1 MAEQAEAGGKEAPAP
16 KRGNKLVPVL
26 IGVNGL
32 ALVSVVGFL
41 LMRSASARGGGE
53 EGGGKAAAGE
63 HGGAGGSSEGGE
75 KKPGAKKKG
84 SVPDDMPGPTLRL
97 PDFVVHLRNSDADR
111 YARMSFEVEVDTEE
125 DKTKLTALM
134 PAIRDNFISFLSDRT
149 IEEMRGSEAIARTK
163 QALATRLQQVAP
175 SVGFRALYLTD
186 LVIQ

>member
-16 KRGNKLVPVL
+16 KRSSKLAPML
-26 IGVNGL
+26 IGVNVL
-32 ALVSVVGFL
+32 ALISVVGFV
-41 LMRSASARGGGE
+41 LMRNAGAKGGGE
-53 EGGGKAAAGE
+53 GSGKAASGE
-63 HGGAGGSSEGGE
+63 HGGAGEASEGGE
-75 KKPGAKKKG
+75 KRPGAKKKG
-84 SVPDDMPGPTLRL
+84 SAPDDMPGPMLRL

-125 DKTKLTALM
+125 DKTRLTALM
-134 PAIRDNFISFLSDRT
+134 PAIRDNFITFLSDRT

-163 QALATRLQQVAP
+163 QALAVRLQQVAP

>member
-16 KRGNKLVPVL
+16 KQGGSKLGPAL
-26 IGVNGL
+26 IGVNTL
-32 ALVSVVGFL
+32 ALIGVVAFV
-41 LMRSASARGGGE
+41 LMRNGSGAKGGGE

-63 HGGAGGSSEGGE
+63 HGGAPAEGGE
-75 KKPGAKKKG
+75 KRPAGKKKAVG
-84 SVPDDMPGPTLRL
+84 PEDMPGPTLRL

-125 DKTKLTALM
+125 DKTRLTALL

-163 QALATRLQQVAP
+163 QALTTRLQQVA
-175 SVGFRALYLTD
+175 SNVGIRALYLTD